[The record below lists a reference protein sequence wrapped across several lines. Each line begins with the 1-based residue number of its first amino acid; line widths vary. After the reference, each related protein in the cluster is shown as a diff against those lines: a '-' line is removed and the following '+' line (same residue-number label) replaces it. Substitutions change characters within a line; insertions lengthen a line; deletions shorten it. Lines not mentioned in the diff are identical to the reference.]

1 MGWREGLGLG
11 LVGARERTR
20 VRRGAECFA
29 DVVWGGARRSPTHTS
44 PSTVQVRA
52 KMQLKYNILQQMDGT
67 SPTAEEIGRQMITFG
82 RRMNLAETFARIDAI
97 EPADVQRVA
106 EAIIWDQEVA
116 FAGLGPNLKTVGDL
130 NHLRRGTYW
139 NRL

>member
-1 MGWREGLGLG
+1 MG

-20 VRRGAECFA
+20 VRRGAACFA
-29 DVVWGGARRSPTHTS
+29 DVWSEARAAEVADPHLTLFY
-44 PSTVQVRA
+44 VQVRA

-97 EPADVQRVA
+97 EPADGQRVA

>member
-1 MGWREGLGLG
+1 
-11 LVGARERTR
+11 
-20 VRRGAECFA
+20 VRRGAEWFA
-29 DVVWGGARRSPTHTS
+29 DTS
-44 PSTVQVRA
+44 PLNVQVRA
-52 KMQLKYNILQQMDGT
+52 KMQLKYYILQQLDGT

-116 FAGLGPNLKTVGDL
+116 FAALGPSLKTVGDM

>member
-1 MGWREGLGLG
+1 MWSE
-11 LVGARERTR
+11 ARA
-20 VRRGAECFA
+20 AEVA
-29 DVVWGGARRSPTHTS
+29 DPHLALFY
-44 PSTVQVRA
+44 VQVRA